1 VLNCP
6 KQIKLLGGMFMGQYT
21 EIMALISIIITM
33 AALLAQ
39 NIIEDRQEK
48 KEKEFRE
55 AEKDKGQSL

>member
-1 VLNCP
+1 
-6 KQIKLLGGMFMGQYT
+6 MGQYT